1 MSFTGD
7 AILVITMSLR
17 PKSFMYAAIIKKI
30 IQLALISTAFNSAN
44 INGAKLIKL
53 TVPFKILSFMKKVSE
68 KTKPKPKEVTQL
80 GKRIKELR
88 QAKGYTS
95 QETFAYDNEYTLS
108 YYSRLERG
116 EDMRFSSLVRVCKAL
131 NITLEDFFKGFN

>member
-1 MSFTGD
+1 M
-7 AILVITMSLR
+7 
-17 PKSFMYAAIIKKI
+17 KK
-30 IQLALISTAFNSAN
+30 QKQKKN
-44 INGAKLIKL
+44 IKL
-53 TVPFKILSFMKKVSE
+53 KS
-68 KTKPKPKEVTQL
+68 KEVSLL

-116 EDMRFSSLVRVCKAL
+116 EDIRFNSLVKVCKAL
-131 NITLEDFFKGFN
+131 GVSLEEFFKGFD